1 MTKSGTQGPNGR
13 AKYSN
18 FVFDHFFSR
27 IEPFWV
33 ILSKKKFFE
42 KIAEKWLSLEA
53 SNHCKGSVIQKSQK
67 KVPDFGFSPTF
78 RRFSKMKTW
87 SIFSTLADWICL
99 ILPIMK
105 VLITL
110 NHLTYISY
118 LAGWHKYAK
127 CGPLCVKRFK
137 ILICDFGYTGDFP
150 MNIVIC

>member
-1 MTKSGTQGPNGR
+1 M
-13 AKYSN
+13 A
-18 FVFDHFFSR
+18 
-27 IEPFWV
+27 
-33 ILSKKKFFE
+33 ILDDPSKFFE
-42 KIAEKWLSLEA
+42 NFFLLQITQNGLIRENKWFLAIFNFFSFTVVTRLPDL
-53 SNHCKGSVIQKSQK
+53 VI
-67 KVPDFGFSPTF
+67 FG
-78 RRFSKMKTW
+78 RFLKMKCL